1 MAIPS
6 VPNPPCN
13 FLLTLAINRVIFLFR
28 VFEEI
33 LRVAMTRLLER

>member
-1 MAIPS
+1 MAVPS

-13 FLLTLAINRVIFLFR
+13 FLFTLAINRVIFLFR
-28 VFEEI
+28 VFKEI